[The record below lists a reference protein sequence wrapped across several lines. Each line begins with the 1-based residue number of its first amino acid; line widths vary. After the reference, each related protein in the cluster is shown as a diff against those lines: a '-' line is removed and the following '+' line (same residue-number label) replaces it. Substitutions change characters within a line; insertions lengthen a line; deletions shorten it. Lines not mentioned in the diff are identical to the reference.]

1 MAFLLA
7 LGLTLYPVISNYVN
21 QKYASQIQT
30 TYQEVMKQIDD
41 SALREAKEQADI
53 YNRSL
58 IPGAAEAYS
67 QEGLLAASADYDSQL
82 NLAGNGIMGYV
93 EIPKIRVNLPIYH
106 GTENDSLERGIG
118 HLLGSSL
125 PVGGESTHS
134 ILSGHSGMA
143 SQKMFT
149 DLEQLTAGDVFYL
162 HVLDETLAYQ
172 VVEINTVLPYDTS
185 LLGIAPGEDLC
196 TLVTC
201 TPYGVNTH
209 RLLVRGSRIPYEEAE
224 QIMEETASEE
234 AAASTWEEKYLQGVM
249 VDRKLLKN
257 PNGLILGTP
266 GSGKSFSAKREISN
280 VFLATGDDI
289 MICDPE
295 GEYFPLVQRL
305 EGQVIKI
312 SPTSRHHIN
321 PMDINLN
328 YSDEENPLSLKS
340 DFILSLC
347 ELIVGGKDGLKPV
360 EKTIIDRCVRMVYQ
374 DYLNDPKPENMP
386 ILLPHGSPANCIH
399 RRSGECRNRT
409 LRFFHAPGVY

>member
-30 TYQEVMKQIDD
+30 AYQEVMEQAND
-41 SALREAKEQADI
+41 SDLLKAKELANE
-53 YNRSL
+53 YNRAL
-58 IPGAAEAYS
+58 VPGATDAYS

-93 EIPKIRVNLPIYH
+93 EIPKISVNLPIYH

-149 DLEQLTAGDVFYL
+149 DLEQLTTGDVFYL
-162 HVLDETLAYQ
+162 HVLNETLAYQ
-172 VVEINTVLPYDTS
+172 VVEINTILPYDTS
-185 LLGIAPGEDLC
+185 LLGIVSGEDLC

-224 QIMEETASEE
+224 LLVEETAEE
-234 AAASTWEEKYLQGVM
+234 EPAKSTWEQKYIEGLLWGAAAVLLLLLLIGV
-249 VDRKLLKN
+249 
-257 PNGLILGTP
+257 
-266 GSGKSFSAKREISN
+266 
-280 VFLATGDDI
+280 
-289 MICDPE
+289 
-295 GEYFPLVQRL
+295 
-305 EGQVIKI
+305 
-312 SPTSRHHIN
+312 
-321 PMDINLN
+321 
-328 YSDEENPLSLKS
+328 
-340 DFILSLC
+340 
-347 ELIVGGKDGLKPV
+347 
-360 EKTIIDRCVRMVYQ
+360 
-374 DYLNDPKPENMP
+374 
-386 ILLPHGSPANCIH
+386 
-399 RRSGECRNRT
+399 
-409 LRFFHAPGVY
+409 GVYIYQNFTGGGRYEKG